1 MSHLVERL
9 KKTAIQLIKERL
21 DHLFEVADSWLMDQI
36 DSARDPRLQQQYTE
50 MMRFLKL
57 YRHQFEEEYY
67 RCIGNAF
74 SQLNTGASGKQQP
87 QDSRPPLKD
96 VSFDALTL
104 VGHEEMEQN
113 VALDSMVARCRS
125 ELDIN
130 LQMLQARIQS
140 LMPGVRLTTDNNP
153 LDPKV
158 LCEAL
163 GRSVSD
169 IPWDVK
175 HDLIFFKLFQRYVLG
190 DYGSI
195 ISGADSLLVDAGV
208 LKNLNERELLQYHKQ
223 GMAQKAAPKPA
234 DPAKDPAKRETPQGD
249 SQPATENP
257 AGPAAGGNLPQQRD
271 WSQVLQGAMASLQ
284 RPSAFAGQSVLGS
297 QSPQAAQLPLPD
309 LVQMFQQLQSAQN
322 NMAPG
327 SYWQTS
333 ELCSQL
339 NQLIQQKGGNG
350 KEFKVGEV
358 DTNIINLVSR
368 LFEQVLEQDQLP
380 GRIKALLSRLQI
392 PYIRVA
398 VTDPEFLGSTTHP
411 ARRLINEM
419 ANAGLELDEN
429 TEGQSD
435 AVFSKIESVV
445 ETILSDYQDDVSLL
459 KKLDEDFDT
468 FMERE
473 SQRSRMVAQR
483 MAALEEGKA
492 RSAQARSD
500 VAEAMQER
508 LQDQQIPESMA
519 QILDNIWYN
528 YLCWIHHREGK
539 DSFAWNKALFLIDQM
554 LACLLPVD
562 SEEEAEDRLASV
574 EELESAVRLGSERIN
589 YHDVALDRW
598 LAELG
603 AILREKAS
611 YTPPETTE
619 DLTSVAQPE
628 PEDSVEPVSEPMPGP
643 TPSEASDQNNAPQEE
658 ATPQSTLQST
668 PQPEP
673 EDTTPLTDRA
683 DRFRAPRIPVKAA
696 TETTGKVTRL
706 DVTRKAPPK
715 SEPAVTLE
723 PLPEDDPGLLQA
735 QKLAV
740 GALMD
745 YQHQGNSVRCKLAA
759 RIKSVDKLI
768 FVNRSGAKLFEKSL
782 LEVAYD
788 INEGKLNL
796 LEDAQLFDRALESV
810 ISSLRNVRDQAV

>member
-96 VSFDALTL
+96 VSFDALSL

-208 LKNLNERELLQYHKQ
+208 LKNLNERELLQYNKQ
-223 GMAQKAAPKPA
+223 GMAQRAAPKPA
-234 DPAKDPAKRETPQGD
+234 DSAKSETPQGD

-257 AGPAAGGNLPQQRD
+257 AGPSAGGNLPQQRD

-297 QSPQAAQLPLPD
+297 QSPQAAQLPLPE

-628 PEDSVEPVSEPMPGP
+628 PED
-643 TPSEASDQNNAPQEE
+643 
-658 ATPQSTLQST
+658 
-668 PQPEP
+668 
-673 EDTTPLTDRA
+673 TTPLTDRA